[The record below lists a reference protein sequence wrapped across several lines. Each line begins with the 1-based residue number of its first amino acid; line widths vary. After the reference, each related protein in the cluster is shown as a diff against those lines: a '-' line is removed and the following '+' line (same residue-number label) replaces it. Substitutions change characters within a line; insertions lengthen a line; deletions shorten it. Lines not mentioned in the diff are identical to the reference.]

1 MNFNKTT
8 HWERILIV
16 CVFAA
21 LLCSMVISSRLV
33 KNTDQTYLRSLS
45 EGWFMYDGDEKIPV
59 TLPCDITVEPG
70 ENLELRYNRLTT
82 VDGSTTLC
90 TKGAVYNLQIKMGNS
105 ILYSYDD
112 TGFKRNEPMRA
123 KLDCLAILPENP
135 SGTDLILQFKN
146 NGDNVFHVA
155 PVLVGRSGEV
165 LQQLFFNDLFMIL
178 SVFTMLI
185 IGMVCMVA
193 HIYLKY
199 LHIQDSR
206 LGSAAIFLML
216 VSFWCLLDS
225 SLTQQINGQ
234 SPIMCVLS
242 NYCFMALTIPL
253 IHFVLK
259 IADLQ
264 KYRRMEFILMASYVN
279 ILGQAALHIL
289 FNTDYID
296 MVIFTNMVQG
306 AACLIITHLLSTE
319 YRRTQN
325 WELLAVLQAVFILNV
340 AFLIEMVLYWG
351 FRSPYYGIITQI
363 GVLAFIIRLLCAILV
378 SMASNIQFKAEA
390 MVYKRLSREDRLTGL
405 GNRRGFDDYFAELE
419 AVANSYRNALLIFLD
434 VNGLK
439 IVNDRYGHRAGD
451 ELIIGSARCLSSA
464 FSSLGSCYRI
474 GGDEFAV
481 VILNPEITVEECAQ
495 KLDEAIAVHNGNNR
509 WKLSIAWGTS
519 YLRDDRGN
527 LKRTS
532 DWMFEADQAMYAM
545 KSEMKAKHPELVAPE
560 RRN

>member
-1 MNFNKTT
+1 MNYNKTT
-8 HWERILIV
+8 HWERILII

-33 KNTDQTYLRSLS
+33 KNHDQAYLRSLS
-45 EGWFMYDGDEKIPV
+45 EGWFMYVDDDKVPV
-59 TLPCDITVEPG
+59 TLPCDITVAPG

-90 TKGAVYNLQIKMGNS
+90 TKGAVYDLQIKMGNN

-112 TGFKRNEPMRA
+112 TGFKRNIPMRA

-146 NGDNVFHVA
+146 QGDNVFHIS

-165 LQQLFFNDLFMIL
+165 LQQLFYNDLFMIL
-178 SVFTMLI
+178 GVLTMMI
-185 IGMVCMVA
+185 IGVVCMGA

-199 LHIQDSR
+199 MHIQDSR
-206 LGSAAIFLML
+206 LGSASVFLLL

-225 SLTQQINGQ
+225 SITQQINGL
-234 SPIMCVLS
+234 SPNMSVLAI
-242 NYCFMALTIPL
+242 YCFMAMPIPT
-253 IHFVLK
+253 IHFVRKTANLRR
-259 IADLQ
+259 
-264 KYRRMEFILMASYVN
+264 YRRIDFLLMACYAN
-279 ILGQAALHIL
+279 ILTQAALHIL
-289 FNTDYID
+289 FNSNYID
-296 MVIFTNMVQG
+296 LVF
-306 AACLIITHLLSTE
+306 ITHLIQGIVCMVSTHLLAKE
-319 YRRTQN
+319 YRETRN
-325 WELLAVLQAVFILNV
+325 WEILAVLQSVFILDV
-340 AFLIEMVLYWG
+340 AMFIEMIIYWV
-351 FRSPYYGIITQI
+351 FKSPYYGFILQM
-363 GVLAFIIRLLCAILV
+363 GVLAFVIRLLCAILV

-419 AVANSYRNALLIFLD
+419 STAGSLRNALLIFLD

-439 IVNDRYGHRAGD
+439 IVNDRFGHRAGD
-451 ELIIGSARCLSSA
+451 ELIIGSARCLSAA

-481 VILNPEITVEECAQ
+481 IILNPEITVEECAQ
-495 KLDEAIAVHNGNNR
+495 KLDDAIAVHNGNNH

-519 YLRDDRGN
+519 FLRDDRGN

-545 KSEMKAKHPELVAPE
+545 KSEMKAKHPELVSPE
-560 RRN
+560 RR

>member
-33 KNTDQTYLRSLS
+33 KNNDQAYLRSLT
-45 EGWFMYDGDEKIPV
+45 EGWFMYVDEEKIPV
-59 TLPCDITVEPG
+59 TLPCDITVAPG

-90 TKGAVYNLQIKMGNS
+90 TKGAVYDLQIKMGNS
-105 ILYSYDD
+105 ILYDFDD
-112 TGFKRNEPMRA
+112 TGFKKNEPMRA

-135 SGTDLILQFKN
+135 SGTDLILQYKN
-146 NGDNVFHVA
+146 QGDNVFHVA

-165 LQQLFFNDLFMIL
+165 LQQLFYNDIFMVL
-178 SVFTMLI
+178 SVFTMMI
-185 IGMVCMVA
+185 IGVVCMGA
-193 HIYLKY
+193 HIYLRY

-206 LGSAAIFLML
+206 LGSASVFLLL

-225 SLTQQINGQ
+225 SLTQQINGY
-234 SPIMCVLS
+234 SPNMCVLA
-242 NYCFMALTIPL
+242 NYCFMALPIPV
-253 IHFVLK
+253 IHFVWKTANLK
-259 IADLQ
+259 
-264 KYRRMEFILMASYVN
+264 KYRRMDMLLMTCYVN

-296 MVIFTNMVQG
+296 MVVITNVIQG
-306 AACLIITHLLSTE
+306 TVCISVTHLLSKE
-319 YRRTQN
+319 YRSTQN
-325 WELLAVLQAVFILNV
+325 WELLAVLQALFILNV
-340 AFLIEMVLYWG
+340 AFLMEMVIYWG
-351 FRSPYYGIITQI
+351 FKSPYYGIIMQL

-451 ELIIGSARCLSSA
+451 ELIIGSARCLSNA

-481 VILNPEITVEECAQ
+481 VILNPELSKEDCAR
-495 KLDEAIAVHNGNNR
+495 KLDEAIAVHNSSNR

-560 RRN
+560 RR

>member
-1 MNFNKTT
+1 MNFNKTAR
-8 HWERILIV
+8 WERILMI
-16 CVFAA
+16 CVLAA

-33 KNTDQTYLRSLS
+33 DNSSRVYLRSLS
-45 EGWFMYDGDEKIPV
+45 EGWFMYDGEEKIPV
-59 TLPCDITVEPG
+59 TLPCDITVDPG

-82 VDGSTTLC
+82 TDGSSTLC
-90 TKGAVYNLQIKMGNS
+90 TKGAVYDLQIKMGNS

-135 SGTDLILQFKN
+135 SGTDLILQYKN
-146 NGDNVFHVA
+146 QGDNVFHIGS
-155 PVLVGRSGEV
+155 VLVGRSGEV
-165 LQQLFFNDLFMIL
+165 LQQLFYNDMFMIL
-178 SVFTMLI
+178 SVVTMLI
-185 IGMVCMVA
+185 IGVVCAGA

-206 LGSAAIFLML
+206 LGSSAVFLIL
-216 VSFWCLLDS
+216 ISCWCMLDS

-234 SPIMCVLS
+234 SPNMGVLS
-242 NYCFMALTIPL
+242 LYCFMALPIPV
-253 IHFVLK
+253 IHFVRKTENLK
-259 IADLQ
+259 Q
-264 KYRRMEFILMASYVN
+264 YRRLDILLMACYVN
-279 ILGQAALHIL
+279 ILCQAALHIL
-289 FNTDYID
+289 FNVNYID
-296 MVIFTNMVQG
+296 MIAITHVLHGMV
-306 AACLIITHLLSTE
+306 CVTVTHLLNKE
-319 YRRTQN
+319 YQQTQN
-325 WELLAVLQAVFILNV
+325 WELLSVLQAVFILNV
-340 AFLIEMVLYWG
+340 AAFIEMVIYWG
-351 FRSPYYGIITQI
+351 FKSPYYGVILQI
-363 GVLAFIIRLLCAILV
+363 GVLAFVIRLLCAILV
-378 SMASNIQFKAEA
+378 SMASTIQFKAEA

-419 AVANSYRNALLIFLD
+419 ASASSFRNVLLIFLD

-439 IVNDRYGHRAGD
+439 IVNDRFGHRAGD
-451 ELIIGSARCLSSA
+451 ELIIGSARCLSHA
-464 FSSLGSCYRI
+464 FSELGNCYRI

-481 VILNPEITVEECAQ
+481 VILNPEISVQQCAE
-495 KLDEAIAVHNGNNR
+495 KLDEAIALHNGNNR

-560 RRN
+560 RR